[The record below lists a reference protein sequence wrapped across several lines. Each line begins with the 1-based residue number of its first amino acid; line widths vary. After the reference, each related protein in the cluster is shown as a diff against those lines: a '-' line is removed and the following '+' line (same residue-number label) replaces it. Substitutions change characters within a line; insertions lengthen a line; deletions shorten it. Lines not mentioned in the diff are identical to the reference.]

1 MPRVGVEITRYIYNA
16 IQDEWGERP
25 CGDMR
30 EQRTQMNYILLHA
43 GRKGHAHD
51 RSEGK

>member
-16 IQDEWGERP
+16 IRDEWGGATLR
-25 CGDMR
+25 R
-30 EQRTQMNYILLHA
+30 HARTMNYILLHT
-43 GRKGHAHD
+43 GRRGHAHD